1 VVLTGPN
8 MGGKS
13 TYLRQVALIVLMAQ
27 AGSLVPADAA
37 DIGVVDRIFTRV
49 GASDDL
55 ARGESTFMVEMIE
68 TANILRHATASSL
81 VILDE
86 VGRGTATFDG
96 LSLAWAIVEQLHR
109 HGRPMT
115 LFATHYHE
123 LTELA
128 ALLPRVVNRTMA
140 VKEWDERIVFLRRV
154 VAGSADKSYGL
165 HVARLAGLPAAVI
178 ERAAEILA
186 NLEAQEYDFRGRPR
200 LARGGLPAAAP
211 AAGWPEPQ
219 ETLPAAQMALFAP
232 PEEVVAGLL
241 REVDL
246 DQLAPLA
253 ALNLLHTLKARL
265 G

>member
-1 VVLTGPN
+1 

-27 AGSLVPADAA
+27 AGCLVPAESAA
-37 DIGVVDRIFTRV
+37 IGVVDRIFTRV

-68 TANILRHATASSL
+68 TANILRHATHHSL

-96 LSLAWAIVEQLHR
+96 LSLAWAIVEHLHEER
-109 HGRPMT
+109 RPKT

-154 VAGSADKSYGL
+154 VPGSADKSYGL
-165 HVARLAGLPAAVI
+165 HVARLAGLPAPVI
-178 ERAAEILA
+178 ARAGEILA
-186 NLEAQEYDFRGRPR
+186 NLEAQEYDLGGMPR
-200 LARGGLPAAAP
+200 LARGHAP
-211 AAGWPEPQ
+211 ANPEP
-219 ETLPAAQMALFAP
+219 AQMTLFAP
-232 PEEVVAGLL
+232 PEQVVAALL

>member
-1 VVLTGPN
+1 

-27 AGSLVPADAA
+27 AGSFVPADEAV
-37 DIGVVDRIFTRV
+37 IGVCDRIFTRV

-68 TANILRHATASSL
+68 TANILRHATERSL

-96 LSLAWAIVEQLHR
+96 LSLAWAIVEYLHEHR
-109 HGRPMT
+109 KPKT

-128 ALLPRVVNRTMA
+128 SLLPRVVNRTMA
-140 VKEWDERIVFLRRV
+140 VKEWEERIVFLRRV
-154 VAGSADKSYGL
+154 VPGSADKSYGL
-165 HVARLAGLPAAVI
+165 HVARLAGLPGAVI
-178 ERAAEILA
+178 DRAGEILA
-186 NLEAQEYDFRGRPR
+186 NLEAQEYDPSTGKPR
-200 LARGGLPAAAP
+200 LARGSSAPDTGEPA
-211 AAGWPEPQ
+211 Q
-219 ETLPAAQMALFAP
+219 LTLFAP
-232 PEEVVAGLL
+232 PEQVVASLL
-241 REVDL
+241 RDVDVN
-246 DQLAPLA
+246 QLTPLA
-253 ALNLLHTLKARL
+253 ALNLLHSLKSRL